1 MALTI
6 TEQQVREQ
14 LGAYL
19 TKPLEITSGTLSTQQ
34 TLSATSLSTGGLS
47 GSFIIKNQVQI
58 NILNDL
64 EKTIK
69 ADGTLVTKEYVKGRQ
84 NVYTHPAITEYNKTA
99 NGANQTVQTLMKIIT
114 TLRDENSDS
123 ADELMAF
130 IRGD

>member
-47 GSFIIKNQVQI
+47 GSFIIKNQG
-58 NILNDL
+58 NISIYDNEGNL
-64 EKTIK
+64 
-69 ADGTLVTKEYVKGRQ
+69 
-84 NVYTHPAITEYNKTA
+84 AI
-99 NGANQTVQTLMKIIT
+99 
-114 TLRDENSDS
+114 
-123 ADELMAF
+123 F
-130 IRGD
+130 IGFE

>member
-47 GSFIIKNQVQI
+47 GSFIIKNQG
-58 NILNDL
+58 NISIYDNEGKL
-64 EKTIK
+64 
-69 ADGTLVTKEYVKGRQ
+69 
-84 NVYTHPAITEYNKTA
+84 AI
-99 NGANQTVQTLMKIIT
+99 
-114 TLRDENSDS
+114 
-123 ADELMAF
+123 F
-130 IRGD
+130 IGF